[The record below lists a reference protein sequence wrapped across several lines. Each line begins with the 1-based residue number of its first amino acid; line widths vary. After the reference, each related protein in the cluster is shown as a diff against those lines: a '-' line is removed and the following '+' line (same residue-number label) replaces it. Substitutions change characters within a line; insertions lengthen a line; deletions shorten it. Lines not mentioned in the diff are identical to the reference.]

1 MDAVETSGALDE
13 ANEKALTAAVEEFKK
28 TGVY

>member
-1 MDAVETSGALDE
+1 MDAIETSGNMDDA
-13 ANEKALTAAVEEFKK
+13 AEKALTAAVDEFKK

>member
-1 MDAVETSGALDE
+1 MDTIETSGNLDDATE
-13 ANEKALTAAVEEFKK
+13 NALTAAVDEFKK